1 MVKVSIGVP
10 VYNVNEYLR
19 ECLDSILNQTFQ
31 DFEVLLVDDGSTD
44 GSYNIC
50 YEYDQKSDKI
60 RYYHQNHKG
69 IDDTRNLIL
78 READGDF
85 ITWIEATDSVEPD
98 YLQHLV
104 DIQNK
109 SNADIVISGFKEYRE
124 REFSQSVNLKPYFE
138 ELEDNEYTNVD
149 KYRALVLFLSH
160 WTSFFYSW
168 GKLVS
173 MRTHLGVMYPKEFIN
188 KDMATTYKLYL
199 HTNNIVVDGEE
210 LYNHHI
216 IDERVTLGDRDIL
229 ADYEDKQRVLDEM
242 MMITEIMNFNVAA
255 VRDLCSQVMNNE
267 YNAAMEK
274 LSESWKP
281 KLDKLRSELAD

>member
-10 VYNVNEYLR
+10 VYNANEYLR
-19 ECLDSILNQTFQ
+19 ECLDSILNQIFQ

-188 KDMATTYKLYL
+188 KDMATQNYFQ
-199 HTNNIVVDGEE
+199 IA
-210 LYNHHI
+210 I
-216 IDERVTLGDRDIL
+216 
-229 ADYEDKQRVLDEM
+229 
-242 MMITEIMNFNVAA
+242 F
-255 VRDLCSQVMNNE
+255 
-267 YNAAMEK
+267 
-274 LSESWKP
+274 W
-281 KLDKLRSELAD
+281 

>member
-10 VYNVNEYLR
+10 VYNANEYLR

-85 ITWIEATDSVEPD
+85 ITWIEATDSVEPN

-138 ELEDNEYTNVD
+138 ELEDNEYTNID
-149 KYRALVLFLSH
+149 KYRALLLFLSH

-199 HTNNIVVDGEE
+199 HTNNIVVDGE
-210 LYNHHI
+210 
-216 IDERVTLGDRDIL
+216 
-229 ADYEDKQRVLDEM
+229 
-242 MMITEIMNFNVAA
+242 
-255 VRDLCSQVMNNE
+255 
-267 YNAAMEK
+267 
-274 LSESWKP
+274 
-281 KLDKLRSELAD
+281 

>member
-1 MVKVSIGVP
+1 MVKVSLGVP
-10 VYNVNEYLR
+10 VYNANEYLR

-50 YEYDQKSDKI
+50 YEYAQKSDKI

-124 REFSQSVNLKPYFE
+124 KEFSQSVNLKPYFE
-138 ELEDNEYTNVD
+138 ELEDNEYTNID
-149 KYRALVLFLSH
+149 KYRALLLFLSH

-168 GKLVS
+168 GK
-173 MRTHLGVMYPKEFIN
+173 
-188 KDMATTYKLYL
+188 
-199 HTNNIVVDGEE
+199 
-210 LYNHHI
+210 
-216 IDERVTLGDRDIL
+216 
-229 ADYEDKQRVLDEM
+229 
-242 MMITEIMNFNVAA
+242 
-255 VRDLCSQVMNNE
+255 
-267 YNAAMEK
+267 
-274 LSESWKP
+274 
-281 KLDKLRSELAD
+281 RSEERRVGKECRSRWSPYH

>member
-10 VYNVNEYLR
+10 VYNANEYLR

-109 SNADIVISGFKEYRE
+109 SNADIVISGFKEYQE
-124 REFSQSVNLKPYFE
+124 REFGQSVNLKPYFE

-242 MMITEIMNFNVAA
+242 MMITGIMNFKVPE
-255 VRDLCSQVMNNE
+255 VKDLCRQYMNKVYQETKSQ
-267 YNAAMEK
+267 
-274 LSESWKP
+274 LSENWRP
-281 KLDKLRSELAD
+281 KLDQLRDELA

>member
-1 MVKVSIGVP
+1 MVKVSLGVP
-10 VYNVNEYLR
+10 VYNANEYLR

-50 YEYDQKSDKI
+50 YEYAQKSDKI

-124 REFSQSVNLKPYFE
+124 KEFSQSVNLKPYFE
-138 ELEDNEYTNVD
+138 ELEDNEYTNID
-149 KYRALVLFLSH
+149 KYRALLLFLSH

-199 HTNNIVVDGEE
+199 HTDNIVVDREE
-210 LYNHHI
+210 LYKHRI

-242 MMITEIMNFNVAA
+242 MMITGIMNFKVPE
-255 VRDLCSQVMNNE
+255 VKDLCRQYMNKVYQETKSQ
-267 YNAAMEK
+267 
-274 LSESWKP
+274 LSENWRP
-281 KLDKLRSELAD
+281 KLDQLRDELA

>member
-10 VYNVNEYLR
+10 VYNANEYLR

-85 ITWIEATDSVEPD
+85 ITWIEATDSVEPN

-138 ELEDNEYTNVD
+138 ELEDNEYTNID
-149 KYRALVLFLSH
+149 KYRALLLFLSH

-242 MMITEIMNFNVAA
+242 MMITGIMNFKVPE
-255 VRDLCSQVMNNE
+255 VKDLCRQYMNKVYQETKSQ
-267 YNAAMEK
+267 
-274 LSESWKP
+274 LSENWRP
-281 KLDKLRSELAD
+281 KLDQLRDELA

>member
-1 MVKVSIGVP
+1 MVKVSLGVP
-10 VYNVNEYLR
+10 VYNANEYLR

-124 REFSQSVNLKPYFE
+124 KEFSQSVNLKPYFE
-138 ELEDNEYTNVD
+138 ELEDNEYTNID
-149 KYRALVLFLSH
+149 KYSALLLFLSH

-242 MMITEIMNFNVAA
+242 MMITGIMNFKVPE
-255 VRDLCSQVMNNE
+255 VKDLCRQYMNKVYQETKSQ
-267 YNAAMEK
+267 
-274 LSESWKP
+274 LSENWRP
-281 KLDKLRSELAD
+281 KLDQLRDELA

>member
-1 MVKVSIGVP
+1 MVKVSLGVP
-10 VYNVNEYLR
+10 VYNANEYLR

-50 YEYDQKSDKI
+50 YEYAQKSDKI

-124 REFSQSVNLKPYFE
+124 KEFSQSVNLKPYFE
-138 ELEDNEYTNVD
+138 ELEDNEYTNID
-149 KYRALVLFLSH
+149 KYRALLLFLSH

-173 MRTHLGVMYPKEFIN
+173 MRTHLGVMYPKEFSN

-242 MMITEIMNFNVAA
+242 MMITEIMNFKVPE
-255 VRDLCSQVMNNE
+255 VKDLCRQYMNKVYQETKSQ
-267 YNAAMEK
+267 
-274 LSESWKP
+274 LSENWRP
-281 KLDKLRSELAD
+281 KLDQLRDELA

>member
-10 VYNVNEYLR
+10 VYNANEYLR

-242 MMITEIMNFNVAA
+242 MMITGIMNFKVPE
-255 VRDLCSQVMNNE
+255 VKDLCRQYMNKVYQETKSQ
-267 YNAAMEK
+267 
-274 LSESWKP
+274 LSENWRP
-281 KLDKLRSELAD
+281 KLDQLRDELA

>member
-1 MVKVSIGVP
+1 MVKVSLGVP
-10 VYNVNEYLR
+10 VYNANEYLR

-50 YEYDQKSDKI
+50 YEYAQKSDKI

-124 REFSQSVNLKPYFE
+124 KEFSQSVNLKPYFE
-138 ELEDNEYTNVD
+138 ELEDNEYTNID
-149 KYRALVLFLSH
+149 KYRALLLFLSH
-160 WTSFFYSW
+160 RTSFFYSW

-242 MMITEIMNFNVAA
+242 MMITGIMNFKVPE
-255 VRDLCSQVMNNE
+255 VKDLCRQYMNKVYQETKSQ
-267 YNAAMEK
+267 
-274 LSESWKP
+274 LSENWRP
-281 KLDKLRSELAD
+281 KLDQLRDELA

>member
-10 VYNVNEYLR
+10 VYNANEYLR

-50 YEYDQKSDKI
+50 YEYAQKSDKI

-124 REFSQSVNLKPYFE
+124 KEFSQSVNLKPYFE
-138 ELEDNEYTNVD
+138 ELEDNEYTNID
-149 KYRALVLFLSH
+149 KYRALLLFLSH

-242 MMITEIMNFNVAA
+242 MMITEIMNFRVPE
-255 VRDLCSQVMNNE
+255 VKELCHQYMNKAYQNTQSQ
-267 YNAAMEK
+267 

-281 KLDKLRSELAD
+281 KLDQLRDELA